1 MEFRGKVVSITPI
14 VNGQSARGLWHK
26 QDVIFE
32 QKQNH
37 RKICVTFLNKSHI
50 VSNLVLNNE
59 YDVFFDFESKQY
71 NGKWYTN
78 ILAWKVI
85 DNTGSMVGSKIRQAS
100 DSQNDEIKELYDFY
114 KECIEEETELMRHRQ
129 IQYEE
134 DEMIKRFERQREE
147 DERRELLSTGN
158 IYDASEAFGHN
169 AWALNYYLSKKNK

>member
-1 MEFRGKVVSITPI
+1 MG
-14 VNGQSARGLWHK
+14 NGIL
-26 QDVIFE
+26 
-32 QKQNH
+32 
-37 RKICVTFLNKSHI
+37 T
-50 VSNLVLNNE
+50 
-59 YDVFFDFESKQY
+59 
-71 NGKWYTN
+71 

-85 DNTGSMVGSKIRQAS
+85 DNTGNMLGPKIRQAS

-169 AWALNYYLSKKNK
+169 AWALNYYLSKKINRNLYYEN